1 MRQDVPLA
9 APDVSQIQ
17 DQPPEREL
25 ASPGPAGLSEPAWEA
40 FYALLF
46 VACTVLVEAQAL
58 DPARRI
64 AASVALAAMI
74 PWYLLLARPVM
85 RLDTDTWLKAVASW
99 RGPLYLT
106 GITALL
112 AVALYANPNAWF
124 LAFALCPQCFQLN
137 PSPRRAMGFVILL
150 NGVAGLMFV
159 LNSRTA
165 ENIGTAVGVVLFS
178 VAFSEVFSRWTARVI
193 EQSHERDELIAEL
206 RSAQAELAAVSH
218 EAGVLA
224 ERQRLAADI
233 HDTLAQGF
241 LSIVT
246 LVQAAQA
253 QLPQSPVPQS
263 PLSQSLLSQL
273 PVPQSREPGSVDAA
287 GAVAEHLDLALATA
301 RENLAEARALVAA
314 LTPAT
319 LDDGG
324 LAGALA
330 RAAAASGRAAGV
342 TASCVAEGP
351 ARPLPTGTEVV
362 LLRVCQESLANVGK
376 HAAATRVEVRLRYGA
391 TAVELSVADDGRG
404 FPPGRADAPGPATG
418 FGLRG
423 MRERLRLAGGT
434 LSVTTAPGA
443 GTTVRAEIPA

>member
-1 MRQDVPLA
+1 MREDVPLA
-9 APDVSQIQ
+9 APDLSQDH
-17 DQPPEREL
+17 DQPPERGL
-25 ASPGPAGLSEPAWEA
+25 ATPSPAGLGEPAWEA

-46 VACTVLVEAQAL
+46 VACTVLVEAQKL

-74 PWYLLLARPVM
+74 PWYLGLARPVM
-85 RLDTDTWLKAVASW
+85 RLDADTWLKTVAGW

-106 GITALL
+106 GMIVLL
-112 AVALYANPNAWF
+112 GVALYANPNAWF

-137 PSPRRAMGFVILL
+137 SSNRRAMGFVIAL
-150 NGVAGLMFV
+150 NCVAGLMFV
-159 LNSRTA
+159 VSSWTV
-165 ENIGTAVGVVLFS
+165 ENLGTAVGVVLFS
-178 VAFSEVFSRWTARVI
+178 IAFSEVFSRWTARVI
-193 EQSHERDELIAEL
+193 EQSHERDALIVQL
-206 RSAQAELAAVSH
+206 RSAQTELAAVSH

-253 QLPQSPVPQS
+253 QLPLVSVPAARLLVSRSPGAQPHG
-263 PLSQSLLSQL
+263 PEL
-273 PVPQSREPGSVDAA
+273 A
-287 GAVAEHLDLALATA
+287 GATAAMSEHLDLALATA

-324 LAGALA
+324 LVGALT
-330 RAAAASGRAAGV
+330 RAAEASGRAAGI
-342 TASCVAEGP
+342 AARCGAEG
-351 ARPLPTGTEVV
+351 AVRPLPTGTEVV
-362 LLRVCQESLANVGK
+362 LLRVCQESLANAAR
-376 HAAATRVEVRLRYGA
+376 HAAATEVEVRLRYGD
-391 TAVELSVADDGRG
+391 TAVELSVADNGRG
-404 FPPGRADAPGPATG
+404 FCPGPADTSGSG

-423 MRERLRLAGGT
+423 MRERLRQAGGT
-434 LSVTTAPGA
+434 LTVTTAPGA
-443 GTTVRAEIPA
+443 GTTVRAEIPG